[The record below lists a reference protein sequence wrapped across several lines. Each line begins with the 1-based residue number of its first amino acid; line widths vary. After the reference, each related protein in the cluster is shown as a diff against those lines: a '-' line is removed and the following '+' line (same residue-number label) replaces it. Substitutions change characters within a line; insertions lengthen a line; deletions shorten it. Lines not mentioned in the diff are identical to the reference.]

1 MLEVVA
7 AAPAWVLVPLVL
19 LVVCGLLMVLTVA
32 LPRDP
37 VSDPYRPMHTFTD
50 PYADP
55 YADRHADRC
64 AHDRAHRL
72 ADVREDP
79 VPAAHPQPYDP
90 TDPYAGLPDS
100 HLLVPA
106 PTVATRD
113 GRVVPLAD
121 WLRRETGRDG
131 VWAEVVAQFYA
142 RAAAAPAVADYFT
155 GVDMDRLHRHF
166 LAALVMVTSRGV
178 TVGTVR
184 RMGTVHTDV
193 RDSAGRP
200 VTADIWTA
208 VLATLTGILTEH
220 RAPPTPPPHLAA
232 TLAPLRPAIVTEP

>member
-1 MLEVVA
+1 MLA
-7 AAPAWVLVPLVL
+7 TAPAWVLVPLVL
-19 LVVCGLLMVLTVA
+19 VVVCGLLGVLTVA
-32 LPRDP
+32 LPREPSPDP
-37 VSDPYRPMHTFTD
+37 HRPTHTFTHRH
-50 PYADP
+50 ANP
-55 YADRHADRC
+55 YADRYADRS
-64 AHDRAHRL
+64 

-90 TDPYAGLPDS
+90 TDPYAGLPDN

-106 PTVATRD
+106 PTVTTRD

-131 VWAEVVAQFYA
+131 VWAEVVTQFYA

-155 GVDMDRLHRHF
+155 GIDMDRLHRHF

-184 RMGTVHTDV
+184 RMSTAHAHV

-220 RAPPTPPPHLAA
+220 RVPPTTLTHLAA
-232 TLAPLRPAIVTEP
+232 ALAPLRPAIVVEP